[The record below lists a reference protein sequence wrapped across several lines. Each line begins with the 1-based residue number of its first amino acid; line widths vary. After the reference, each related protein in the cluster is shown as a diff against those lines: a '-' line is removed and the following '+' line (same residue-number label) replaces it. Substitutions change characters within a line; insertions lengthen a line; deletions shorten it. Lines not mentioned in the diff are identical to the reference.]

1 MQKKENMKRKNLI
14 ILTFLIGILYSCD
27 NNQKLKKVEFL
38 FAPSFLNITKF
49 TIDIENK
56 TIEEY
61 SSQTSYTEYKKNE
74 ENQIKEITKDTL
86 IVHYKKTFKISNE
99 NLQDFLNELELSQ
112 LNKSLKHGE
121 KCLDGVGF
129 RISKINMKN
138 DTISLTTSNPLRN
151 NKYKTDFK
159 ILDAFF
165 KLSYKTINDYKGIC
179 IVENIQDY
187 FNYGLPIRLVNK
199 NPLEYRVW
207 GSVSGCR
214 EDNQKLI
221 AFFNKLPNN
230 KPVLFDLRN
239 GSFSI
244 CLYEVLGDFSK
255 KKQLYFYG
263 KNETLEY
270 KKIIEKQKTEI
281 EDAKKNNKD
290 YSHLEEQYKDNLW
303 NYKESISVNKLLNK
317 NIKFY
322 FTKEEIL

>member
-1 MQKKENMKRKNLI
+1 MKKKCKI
-14 ILTFLIGILYSCD
+14 ILIFLIGILFSC
-27 NNQKLKKVEFL
+27 NNNKNPIKIEFL
-38 FAPSFLNITKF
+38 FTPSFLNQTKF
-49 TIDIENK
+49 TIDVENK

-61 SSQTSYTEYKKNE
+61 SSQTSYTKYKRNDA
-74 ENQIKEITKDTL
+74 NQIEEVTKDTL

-112 LNKSLKHGE
+112 FNKTLKHGE

-129 RISKINMKN
+129 RISKIDMKN
-138 DTISLTTSNPLRN
+138 DTISLTTSNPKRN
-151 NKYKTDFK
+151 NNYKTDYK
-159 ILDAFF
+159 LLDAFF

-179 IVENIQDY
+179 NIENIQDY
-187 FNYGLPIRLVNK
+187 FNYGLPIRLVSK

-214 EDNQKLI
+214 DDNPKLI
-221 AFFNKLPNN
+221 AFFNELPNN

-255 KKQLYFYG
+255 KKKLFFYG
-263 KNETLEY
+263 KDETSGY
-270 KKIIEKQKTEI
+270 KKEIEKLKTQI
-281 EDAKKNNKD
+281 EDAKNNNKD
-290 YSHLEEQYKDNLW
+290 YNNLEEQYKDNLW
-303 NYKESISVNKLLNK
+303 NYKESMYVNKLLNK

-322 FTKEEIL
+322 NSKEVILKNCR

>member
-1 MQKKENMKRKNLI
+1 MKKKYLI
-14 ILTFLIGILYSCD
+14 IIFFLIGILQSCD
-27 NNQKLKKVEFL
+27 KKQNPKKIEFL
-38 FAPSFLNITKF
+38 FAPSFLNLTKF

-56 TIEEY
+56 TIEQY
-61 SSQTSYTEYKKNE
+61 SYQSSYIVQKKNSKNVIE
-74 ENQIKEITKDTL
+74 ELSKDTL
-86 IVHYKKTFKISNE
+86 IVHYKKTFKINNE
-99 NLQDFLNELELSQ
+99 NLQDFSNELELSQ
-112 LNKSLKHGE
+112 FNKTVKHGE
-121 KCLDGVGF
+121 RCLDGVGF

-165 KLSYKTINDYKGIC
+165 KLSYKTISDYKGIC

-187 FNYGLPIRLVNK
+187 FNYGLPIRLVSK

-214 EDNQKLI
+214 EDNPDLI

-263 KNETLEY
+263 KNESLEY
-270 KKIIEKQKTEI
+270 KKIIEKQKNEI
-281 EDAKKNNKD
+281 EEAKKNNKD
-290 YSHLEEQYKDNLW
+290 YSNLEEQYKENLW
-303 NYKESISVNKLLNK
+303 NYKESTFVNKLLNK

-322 FTKEEIL
+322 FTKEEILKNCR